1 MAQVSVAFDE
11 AVEILFVHNVTLV
24 RDEKTVTKD
33 SALEEVGERDRAS
46 GQLVDE
52 RNGVGDETF
61 AAFEW
66 RRFAAGLQHV

>member
-11 AVEILFVHNVTLV
+11 AVEILFVNNVTLV

-33 SALEEVGERDRAS
+33 SALEEVGERDWAS

-52 RNGVGDETF
+52 RNGVGDETV

-66 RRFAAGLQHV
+66 RRFAAGLEHV